1 MEKLFQIVFLAFF
14 VPIVSLAQSEYISAS
29 ENAEKTED
37 VNLGGKTS
45 FVFESKIKDLVITSS
60 INSDEQ
66 KPQAKSVGDGYQYE
80 LTVTADRKRT
90 FTVTK
95 MGTAY
100 SATVTKLPS
109 KDRRFYFTVN
119 EIANPIMLENQSGRG
134 DLYPVERKACIQITS
149 PINDLLVK
157 YSKKLGAKIKRE
169 TAPSGALLIKLEVDM
184 DSLNKYRGN
193 VNNIQSRYDEIT
205 KIIRTKESQDRKSI
219 TDEEWD
225 LQESL
230 QKKLVAAQS
239 DWIEVSNIQL
249 SGKETNIIHLP
260 VEDIMAI
267 QSKSLTPYG
276 ILLLKEKVF
285 ASKF

>member
-1 MEKLFQIVFLAFF
+1 MKKIYLIICLAISL
-14 VPIVSLAQSEYISAS
+14 PIGSIAQSDYISAN
-29 ENAEKTED
+29 ENTKKAED

-66 KPQAKSVGDGYQYE
+66 KPQAKKVGGSYQYE
-80 LTVTADRKRT
+80 FTVTADRKRT

-109 KDRRFYFTVN
+109 KDRRFYFTVS
-119 EIANPIMLENQSGRG
+119 EIGNPIMLENQSGRG

-149 PINDLLVK
+149 PINDLQVN

-169 TAPSGALLIKLEVDM
+169 TAASGALLIKLEIDM

-193 VNNIQSRYDEIT
+193 VNNVQSRYQI
-205 KIIRTKESQDRKSI
+205 
-219 TDEEWD
+219 
-225 LQESL
+225 
-230 QKKLVAAQS
+230 
-239 DWIEVSNIQL
+239 
-249 SGKETNIIHLP
+249 
-260 VEDIMAI
+260 
-267 QSKSLTPYG
+267 
-276 ILLLKEKVF
+276 
-285 ASKF
+285 